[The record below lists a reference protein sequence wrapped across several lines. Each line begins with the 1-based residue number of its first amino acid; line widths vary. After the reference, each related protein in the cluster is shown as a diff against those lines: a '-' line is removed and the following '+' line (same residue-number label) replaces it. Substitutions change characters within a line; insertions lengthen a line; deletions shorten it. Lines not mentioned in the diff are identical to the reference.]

1 VQSRGVVN
9 VMVVVKGQS
18 MHDASSS
25 STANNKTTSSAV
37 ENILSLPGQLGSA
50 ILRIT
55 DGTILHGPAGLLT
68 PRDMDIIYRI
78 MLEVGTI
85 LVGNDGDDDSDKVG
99 RGADKVDEGLFRK
112 LTLQFQNVIYI
123 VVIDGECMYVVK
135 KKSS

>member
-1 VQSRGVVN
+1 M
-9 VMVVVKGQS
+9 VMDAKGQS

-37 ENILSLPGQLGSA
+37 DNILSIPGQIGSA
-50 ILRIT
+50 VLRIT

-68 PRDMDIIYRI
+68 PRDLDIIYRI

-85 LVGNDGDDDSDKVG
+85 LVGNAGDDDSDKVG
-99 RGADKVDEGLFRK
+99 RGADKGDEGLFRK
-112 LTLQFQNVIYI
+112 LTVQFRNVIYI

>member
-1 VQSRGVVN
+1 
-9 VMVVVKGQS
+9 MVDAKGQS
-18 MHDASSS
+18 MHDTSSS
-25 STANNKTTSSAV
+25 LTANNKTTSSAV
-37 ENILSLPGQLGSA
+37 DNIISIPGQLGSA

-68 PRDMDIIYRI
+68 PRDLDIIYRI

-85 LVGNDGDDDSDKVG
+85 LNAGDDDSDKVG
-99 RGADKVDEGLFRK
+99 RGADKGDEGLFRK
-112 LTLQFQNVIYI
+112 LTVQFRNVIYI